1 MSDLSRVPFEDVT
14 GGRPA
19 RGRGARVGAVVLG
32 LLLVTAVGVVLWPG
46 GDGGD
51 GGPGGAASQDASDG
65 GDDVPR
71 DGDPV
76 GYVVEAGA
84 TVTAVGSDLL
94 ALGVIDSSLRF
105 RVEAD
110 AVDLARVLRPGRFQ
124 LALGMEEAAAVAV
137 LAAGPAE
144 GLTRPTVTVTII
156 EGMLLADTL
165 AAVAAALPDVA
176 VADLETVLDATR
188 AGEEGGLELPDWW
201 PDPTAAPADVDLL
214 EGLLWPETYELFADA
229 TPRAAL
235 QRLVDQTVTEMARI
249 ADGDLEV
256 LGAVRTRHEL
266 LTIASLIERETQV
279 DTERALVSGVIHGR
293 LQDGM
298 RLDIDATLSY
308 AKGDLRA
315 VPLAVDRERDHP
327 YNTYRIP
334 GLPPGPISGVGR
346 ASLEAAADPE
356 VTSLRFYVLAPACDG
371 SQVFAETLSEHSRNV
386 AAFRAA
392 RDAGACE

>member
-1 MSDLSRVPFEDVT
+1 VSDLSRIPHEAVVV
-14 GGRPA
+14 GRSGRPRAA
-19 RGRGARVGAVVLG
+19 RAGVAVLG
-32 LLLVTAVGVVLWPG
+32 LLLVAAVAAVLWPSG
-46 GDGGD
+46 TDAPTGD
-51 GGPGGAASQDASDG
+51 AAAPPAPVADDA
-65 GDDVPR
+65 PR

-76 GYVVEAGA
+76 GYVVAEGA

-94 ALGVIDSSLRF
+94 DLGVIDSSLRF

-144 GLTRPTVTVTII
+144 ALVRPTVRVTVV
-156 EGMLLADTL
+156 EGLLLADT
-165 AAVAAALPDVA
+165 VAALADALPDVA
-176 VADLETVLDATR
+176 VADLEAVLAATR
-188 AGEEGGLELPDWW
+188 AGEEGGLALPDWW
-201 PDPTAAPADVDLL
+201 PDPTEAAADVEPL

-229 TPRAAL
+229 TAREAL
-235 QRLVDQTVTEMARI
+235 QRLVDQTAAEMARV
-249 ADGDLEV
+249 ADGDVEV
-256 LGAVRTRHEL
+256 LGATRTRHEL
-266 LTIASLIERETQV
+266 LTIASLIERETQF
-279 DTERALVSGVIHGR
+279 DGERALVGGVIHGR

-315 VPLAVDRERDHP
+315 VPLAEDRTRDHP

-346 ASLEAAADPE
+346 ASLAAAADPE
-356 VTSLRFYVLAPACDG
+356 VTDLRFYVLAPACDG
-371 SQVFAETLSEHSRNV
+371 THVFARTLSEHNRNV

-392 RDAGACE
+392 RDAGACA

>member
-1 MSDLSRVPFEDVT
+1 
-14 GGRPA
+14 
-19 RGRGARVGAVVLG
+19 VLG
-32 LLLVTAVGVVLWPG
+32 LLLVAAVAAVLWPSG
-46 GDGGD
+46 ADAPTGD
-51 GGPGGAASQDASDG
+51 AAAPPAPVADDA
-65 GDDVPR
+65 PR

-76 GYVVEAGA
+76 GYVVAEGA

-94 ALGVIDSSLRF
+94 DLGVIDSSLRF

-144 GLTRPTVTVTII
+144 ALVRPTVRVTVV
-156 EGMLLADTL
+156 EGLLLADT
-165 AAVAAALPDVA
+165 VAALADALPDVA
-176 VADLETVLDATR
+176 VADLEAVLAATR
-188 AGEEGGLELPDWW
+188 AGEEGGLALPDWW
-201 PDPTAAPADVDLL
+201 PDPTEAAADVEPL

-229 TPRAAL
+229 TAREAL
-235 QRLVDQTVTEMARI
+235 QRLVDQTAAEMARV
-249 ADGDLEV
+249 ADGDVEV
-256 LGAVRTRHEL
+256 LGATRTRHEL

-279 DTERALVSGVIHGR
+279 DGERALVGGVIHGR
-293 LQDGM
+293 LRDGM

-315 VPLAVDRERDHP
+315 VPLAEDRTRDHP

-346 ASLEAAADPE
+346 ASLAAAADPE
-356 VTSLRFYVLAPACDG
+356 VTDLRFYVLAPACDG
-371 SQVFAETLSEHSRNV
+371 SHVFARTLSEHNRNV

-392 RDAGACE
+392 RDAGACA